1 MIGPLQ
7 ARCEPPLRSSPR
19 LICLWGII
27 FGRAFKVDVLYK
39 LGKAKIIPSKQ
50 IKSMLIDLNFE
61 KYSIYIPIR
70 ESFLDV

>member
-7 ARCEPPLRSSPR
+7 GDENPLRSSPR

-27 FGRAFKVDVLYK
+27 FGRLFKVDVLSK

>member
-1 MIGPLQ
+1 MIGPRQ
-7 ARCEPPLRSSPR
+7 GDGASSRSSPR

-27 FGRAFKVDVLYK
+27 FGRVFKVDVLSK

-61 KYSIYIPIR
+61 KYSIYIPVR
-70 ESFLDV
+70 ESFLDI